1 MEADRAGHK
10 HADGGGAGENRLSSQ
25 HTLHST
31 VDTQSEYTH
40 SMSVVNAGST
50 MINAPPRSKRG
61 FFFLNFKRFP
71 PPKKAS

>member
-1 MEADRAGHK
+1 MEADSAGHK
-10 HADGGGAGENRLSSQ
+10 HADGGGGAGENRLSSQ

-40 SMSVVNAGST
+40 SMSAVNAGST

-61 FFFLNFKRFP
+61 VFF
-71 PPKKAS
+71 